1 MIFQIYRR
9 SDLKWHSTRNSPR
22 RQSMPTRCPS
32 PIKNYMPCIPLVA
45 KLWKAPPYSTKT
57 ITIHRRNLATI
68 IVRNQSNPLIPE
80 FPIFHPDP
88 QLLVEKPL
96 PIPTIGKM
104 IIWKF
109 LNLLLK
115 YLQPFYS
122 HWLCYV
128 SHCNLAVIVTS
139 TWHSMTLRST
149 VWD

>member
-1 MIFQIYRR
+1 MCKIKLVIFVKYFNMIFQIYRR

-96 PIPTIGKM
+96 PIPTIGK
-104 IIWKF
+104 
-109 LNLLLK
+109 NLI
-115 YLQPFYS
+115 PFYDVM
-122 HWLCYV
+122 C
-128 SHCNLAVIVTS
+128 
-139 TWHSMTLRST
+139 
-149 VWD
+149 